1 MPLKEALGRLA
12 YFWKAY
18 RVLESRLE
26 AKPSRLVLNA
36 DETPE
41 LRLEESERTGITT
54 VIHDHVGKS
63 ASRHVGTSARRH
75 VGTSPSAKCQVPS
88 RHVGTSPSAKSAS
101 RHVGSGRHPARE
113 RSSAMIE
120 LVSPGQ
126 RCLPRTTTGDQ
137 HTPRAD
143 YRHFGADSLGGGE
156 LSLG

>member
-26 AKPSRLVLNA
+26 AKPSTLVLKVQ
-36 DETPE
+36 ETPE
-41 LRLEESERTGITT
+41 LRLEESERTGIPT
-54 VIHDHVGKS
+54 VIHDQ
-63 ASRHVGTSARRH
+63 SR
-75 VGTSPSAKCQVPS
+75 QV
-88 RHVGTSPSAKSAS
+88 AKSAS
-101 RHVGSGRHPARE
+101 RQVASGRHPARE

-120 LVSPGQ
+120 LESPGQ

-143 YRHFGADSLGGGE
+143 YRNIGTDSLGGGD
-156 LSLG
+156 LSLGYIPLINLSSI